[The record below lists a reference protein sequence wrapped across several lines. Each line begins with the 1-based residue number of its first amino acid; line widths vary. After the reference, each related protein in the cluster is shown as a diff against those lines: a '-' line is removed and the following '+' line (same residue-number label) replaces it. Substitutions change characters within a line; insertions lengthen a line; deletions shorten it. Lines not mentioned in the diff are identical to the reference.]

1 MGWPGEIMLGGPQ
14 LPGQLTAINKES
26 VVRPAPEAAG
36 AAKSGLPP
44 RRRHRRRRWGG
55 PEQADPRAANCGAR
69 SPASSLGA
77 RLPAVLCI
85 GTGGGGGVLF
95 SSQFPLEKLP
105 VCVVAEGLSS
115 PMIGKLMRGT
125 LGVHWARPS
134 LFTLCGMT
142 PVLVLPQVCL
152 PQLLLAS
159 SRESRPCH
167 TRPCTLPP

>member
-1 MGWPGEIMLGGPQ
+1 MLGGPQ

-77 RLPAVLCI
+77 RLPSVLCI
-85 GTGGGGGVLF
+85 GTGGSFVF
-95 SSQFPLEKLP
+95 FTIPL
-105 VCVVAEGLSS
+105 
-115 PMIGKLMRGT
+115 GK
-125 LGVHWARPS
+125 APS
-134 LFTLCGMT
+134 LCGSRRLEFTNDRKTHERHFGGSLGKALRGMT

-159 SRESRPCH
+159 SRESGPCH